1 MENPEHRFKVLVFGA
16 GVLGSLYAAKLQE
29 GGNDVTVVARGQ
41 RYMDIARHG
50 IVLEYFDSGERTVTR
65 LRVLDRMPADE
76 YYDLCLIAVQ
86 KTQLNSALPALATND
101 RIPGFLF
108 MTNNA
113 EGPEELVDALGKERV
128 ILGFANAGGER
139 DGHIV
144 RLMIAKGK
152 SVTMGE
158 LDGTISKRI
167 LHIASR
173 FREAGIPVD
182 ISRNMDAWLRHHV
195 ALVGPLANAMYM
207 AGSCN
212 YKLAENPDI
221 IRKGLRGMREAVRVV
236 KANGFPVE
244 PRSISFLFA
253 IPEFILVP
261 LARKL
266 FNSELLD
273 IGGARHAR
281 AARDEMSKL
290 NEELLTMAQKSGLE
304 TPYLE
309 ELQRYAN
316 QTAPTPQ
323 GDLSPPSE

>member
-1 MENPEHRFKVLVFGA
+1 MNKTEHKFKVLVFGA
-16 GVLGSLYAAKLQE
+16 GVLGSLYAARLQE

-41 RYMDIARHG
+41 RYRDIVEHG
-50 IVLEYFDSGERTVTR
+50 IVLEYFDSGERSVTKVK
-65 LRVLDRMPADE
+65 VLDSMPADE
-76 YYDLCLIAVQ
+76 YYDLCLVPVQ
-86 KTQLNSALPALATND
+86 KTQLKSALPALATND
-101 RIPGFLF
+101 IIPGFLF
-108 MTNNA
+108 MVNNA
-113 EGPEELVDALGKERV
+113 EGPQVLIDALGKERV

-139 DGHIV
+139 DGHII

-152 SVTMGE
+152 AVTMGE
-158 LDGTISKRI
+158 LDGTKSER
-167 LHIASR
+167 LQHIASK

-182 ISRNMDAWLRHHV
+182 ISRNMDSWLRHHV

-221 IRKGLRGMREAVRVV
+221 IRKGLRGMKEAIKVV

-244 PRSISFLFA
+244 PKSISVVFA

-281 AARDEMSKL
+281 AARDEMTKL
-290 NEELLTMAQKSGLE
+290 NEELLAMARKTDIK

-309 ELQRYAN
+309 ELQRYAD
-316 QTAPTPQ
+316 P
-323 GDLSPPSE
+323 SVPPAVKT

>member
-76 YYDLCLIAVQ
+76 YYDLCLVAVQ